1 MRLAIVTDEISQDP
15 LSAIELGREWGIE
28 WFELR
33 MLLGRRFPD
42 VDEGLLHR
50 LCALLGD
57 LGGHISA
64 TSPGFFKTPVT
75 DKGVRAALKESFPR
89 ALELTRELGADR
101 MIVFASLRPEGER
114 REAEPPAAVRDL
126 VGEMAERA
134 ASVGVLCLLEN
145 EAICYGDTGL
155 RAAALIRAVG
165 HPNLRLNWDPGNSV
179 HAGSRRPY
187 PDEYVQVKD
196 LVAHVHV
203 KDMAISGE
211 KQVTVAPGDGIIDW
225 RGQLAALQAD
235 GYDGFV
241 TVETHFGPKVAAS
254 RRSAAWVKARLA
266 ELATPQGG
274 SSEASLPS
282 RRLPTV
288 SRDAAKE

>member
-15 LSAIELGREWGIE
+15 LTAVELAREWGIE

-42 VDEGLLHR
+42 VDDGLLHR
-50 LCALLGD
+50 LRGFLGD
-57 LGGHISA
+57 MGGHVSA
-64 TSPGFFKTPVT
+64 TSPGFFKTPVSDAT
-75 DKGVRAALKESFPR
+75 VRAALKDGFPR
-89 ALELTRELGADR
+89 ALDLTRQLGADR
-101 MIVFASLRPEGER
+101 MIVFAFVRPEGEQ
-114 REAEPPAAVRDL
+114 REAEPPAAVADL

-134 ASVGVLCLLEN
+134 ASAGVLCLLEN

-165 HPNLRLNWDPGNSV
+165 DPNLRLNWDPGNSV
-179 HAGSRRPY
+179 HAGSLRPY
-187 PDEYVQVKD
+187 PDEYEQVKD

-203 KDMAISGE
+203 KDMASSGG
-211 KQVTVAPGDGIIDW
+211 KAVTVSPGDGIIDW
-225 RGQLAALQAD
+225 RGQLAGLAGD

-266 ELATPQGG
+266 ELVSPETGRPGAG
-274 SSEASLPS
+274 S
-282 RRLPTV
+282 
-288 SRDAAKE
+288 AAGARCP

>member
-15 LSAIELGREWGIE
+15 LTAIELGREWGVE

-33 MLLGRRFPD
+33 MLLGKRFPD
-42 VDEGLLHR
+42 VDDGLLHR
-50 LCALLGD
+50 LRALLGD
-57 LGGHISA
+57 LGGRISA

-75 DKGVRAALKESFPR
+75 DAGVRDILKGDFPR
-89 ALELTRELGADR
+89 ALELTRQLGADR
-101 MIVFASLRPEGER
+101 MIVFAFLRPEGDR
-114 REAEPPAAVRDL
+114 REAEPPAAVGDL
-126 VGEMAERA
+126 VAEMAGQA

-155 RAAALIRAVG
+155 RAEALIRAVG
-165 HPNLRLNWDPGNSV
+165 HANLRLNWDPGNSV

-203 KDMAISGE
+203 KDMAFSGE
-211 KQVTVAPGDGIIDW
+211 KLVTVAPGDGIIEW
-225 RGQLAALQAD
+225 RGQLAALDAY

-254 RRSAAWVKARLA
+254 RRSVAWVKARLA
-266 ELATPQGG
+266 ELATPEAGG
-274 SSEASLPS
+274 SGRV
-282 RRLPTV
+282 RRLRTRRP
-288 SRDAAKE
+288 

>member
-15 LSAIELGREWGIE
+15 LTAAELGREWGIE

-33 MLLGRRFPD
+33 MLLGNRFPD
-42 VDEGLLHR
+42 VDDGLLHR
-50 LCALLGD
+50 LHTVLGD
-57 LGGHISA
+57 LGGHVSA
-64 TSPGFFKTPVT
+64 TSPGFFKTPV
-75 DKGVRAALKESFPR
+75 DDVAVRVALKESFPR
-89 ALELTRELGADR
+89 ALELTRKMGADR
-101 MIVFASLRPEGER
+101 MIVFAFLRPKGER
-114 REAEPPAAVRDL
+114 REAEPPAAVADL

-134 ASVGVLCLLEN
+134 ASAGVLCLLEN

-187 PDEYVQVKD
+187 PDEYAQVKD

-203 KDMAISGE
+203 KDEAFRGE
-211 KQVTVAPGDGIIDW
+211 KLVTVAPGDGIIDW

-241 TVETHFGPKVAAS
+241 TVETHFGPKVGAS
-254 RRSAAWVKARLA
+254 RRSVAWVKARLA
-266 ELATPQGG
+266 ELASAGTGG
-274 SSEASLPS
+274 SEQA
-282 RRLPTV
+282 
-288 SRDAAKE
+288 